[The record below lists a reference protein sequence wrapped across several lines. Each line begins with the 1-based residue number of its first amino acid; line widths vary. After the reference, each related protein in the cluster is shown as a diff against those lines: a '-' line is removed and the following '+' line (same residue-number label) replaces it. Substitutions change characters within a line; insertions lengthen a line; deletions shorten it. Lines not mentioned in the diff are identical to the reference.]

1 VYSMKSFKSL
11 VMRLIATGARR
22 PGVAQRGYAAFL
34 LCVFALC
41 FSGRAHAFA
50 SGIAAEGCAGCHNGG
65 QTPTVSITPNL
76 TTVNPGQ
83 AITLTISISQTN
95 GPVAGFYL
103 EDSAGVL
110 SIVDPGTQ
118 LLGGGV
124 THTAPRTGSG
134 GFTTF
139 KVGWTAPGQPGG
151 VDFRVWANSANGDGT
166 PRGDGEGQA
175 FFSTAFG
182 CAGITY
188 YHDYDGDGYGAVASG
203 YTINC
208 SAPQYFTEKV
218 DDCNDNDPVMFP
230 GNPEVCDGKDNNC
243 NGQIDEGLP
252 ILTYC
257 TDADG
262 DGHGVLGEGT
272 ATGCKPPKGFGLCD
286 GDCNDNDPTVYPGAP
301 EICDGKDNNC
311 NGQIDEGVRPMCGV
325 GWCARSSD
333 TCAAA
338 DCMPGPPRAEVCNDF
353 DDDCDGV
360 VDNGTNLE
368 LCGKP
373 GLACRAGVC
382 VADPNAASEAPMP
395 TPQGGSGGGSALAS
409 TGGSGTSGN
418 STASSKA
425 VASQEPAPQAPPP
438 GSCALQVSGT
448 HAPFAYKE
456 LLLALTALLA
466 RRRRR
471 LGNSLRSEPH

>member
-1 VYSMKSFKSL
+1 MTSLKKS
-11 VMRLIATGARR
+11 VMRFIPAGARR
-22 PGVAQRGYAAFL
+22 PDVAQRRYAAFL
-34 LCVFALC
+34 LCLFVVYR
-41 FSGRAHAFA
+41 SGHAHAHA
-50 SGIAAEGCAGCHNGG
+50 GGEAAEGCAGCHNGG
-65 QTPTVSITPNL
+65 QTPTVSITPSL
-76 TTVNPGQ
+76 TTINPGQ
-83 AITLTISISQTN
+83 TITLTISISQTN
-95 GPVAGFYL
+95 GPVAGFFL
-103 EDSAGVL
+103 ENSTGVGVL
-110 SIVDPGTQ
+110 SIVDSGTK
-118 LLGGGV
+118 LLGAGV

-151 VDFRVWANSANGDGT
+151 VDFSVWANSANGDGT
-166 PRGDGEGQA
+166 PRGDGEGQG

-182 CAGITY
+182 CAGSKY
-188 YHDYDGDGYGAVASG
+188 YHDYDGDSYGAIASG

-218 DDCNDNDPVMFP
+218 GDCNDNDPVMFP

-252 ILTYC
+252 IITYC

-272 ATGCKPPKGFGLCD
+272 STGCKPPKGFGLCD
-286 GDCNDNDPTVYPGAP
+286 GDCNDNDPTIYPGAP
-301 EICDGKDNNC
+301 ELCDGKDNNC
-311 NGQIDEGVRPMCGV
+311 NGQVDEGARAECGL
-325 GWCARSSD
+325 GWCARY
-333 TCAAA
+333 AEG
-338 DCMPGPPRAEVCNDF
+338 CMSTACTPGAPRAEICNDF

-382 VADPNAASEAPMP
+382 VVDPNAASEAPMP
-395 TPQGGSGGGSALAS
+395 TPQGGSGSGGAPAS
-409 TGGSGTSGN
+409 TGSSGTPGN
-418 STASSKA
+418 SAPSSEV
-425 VASQEPAPQAPPP
+425 VASQEPAPETTPP
-438 GSCALQVSGT
+438 GGCALQVGGT
-448 HAPFAYKE
+448 HAPFAYRGM
-456 LLLALTALLA
+456 LLALTALLA

-471 LGNSLRSEPH
+471 LGNSQRLAPR